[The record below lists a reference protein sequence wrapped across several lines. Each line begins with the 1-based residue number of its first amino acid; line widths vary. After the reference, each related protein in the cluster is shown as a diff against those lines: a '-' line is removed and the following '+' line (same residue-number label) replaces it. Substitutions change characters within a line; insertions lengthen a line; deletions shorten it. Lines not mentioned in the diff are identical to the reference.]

1 LRNLEKLIAH
11 NHWICCNVAGK
22 EVHICARCLGTVLG
36 FTFSKFFLYTS
47 SLGKY
52 VTSVAVGLPLSLM
65 LIMPTVID
73 WMTQKMGFRQSR
85 NKLRLVT
92 GFLEGTGIIIFNLL
106 NISLNLKYVIF
117 TSFGVGVASVGILG
131 KKLIQR
137 NVSRSQS
144 LTSHV

>member
-1 LRNLEKLIAH
+1 
-11 NHWICCNVAGK
+11 
-22 EVHICARCLGTVLG
+22 
-36 FTFSKFFLYTS
+36 
-47 SLGKY
+47 
-52 VTSVAVGLPLSLM
+52 M